1 MKNKCNIDFVLDLV
15 IDHIENKLDVELSD
29 YGKQQ
34 IRCILKD
41 NLYENSLVEYIN
53 QLEEEVAIKRQDTI
67 THSCECA
74 NCCNSCCD
82 EDEDEE
88 DECESDT
95 IFRINQIQ
103 EALNEDLLSVK
114 NGRDIKILNYL
125 NEICDILKGE

>member
-1 MKNKCNIDFVLDLV
+1 MKNKCNIDYVLDLV
-15 IDHIENKLDVELSD
+15 VDHIENNLDVELSNF
-29 YGKQQ
+29 GEHQ

-41 NLYENSLVEYIN
+41 DIYENSLAEYIN
-53 QLEEEVAIKRQDTI
+53 QLEKEVARNRHEAI
-67 THSCECA
+67 THSCECN
-74 NCCNSCCD
+74 NCCNSC
-82 EDEDEE
+82 DEDEE
-88 DECESDT
+88 DEDECRSDT